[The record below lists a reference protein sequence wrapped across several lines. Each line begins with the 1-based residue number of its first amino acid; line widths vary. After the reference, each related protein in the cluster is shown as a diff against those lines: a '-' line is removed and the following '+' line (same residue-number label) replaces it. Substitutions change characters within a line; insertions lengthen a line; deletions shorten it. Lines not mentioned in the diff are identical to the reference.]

1 MALNLDQRKRPSA
14 VVFDMDGTLLDTEGP
29 ARAAFAR
36 AIVEEGYDFDASV
49 YDRCLGTTYGET
61 QKILLTAYGDG
72 LDTRALGDAW
82 TAHFLAGRDLAP
94 IELKPGIAELLRRL
108 QELNIP
114 MAVATANQRAICES
128 SLSDCGV
135 RQYFGHLVCTED
147 VRNAKPAPD
156 PYLLAAAKL
165 GKHPSNCWAVEDSDI
180 GTRAAVA
187 SKMRTFQIPDARPP
201 SESVL
206 ALGHEVLA
214 SASELLTLLT
224 EPES

>member
-49 YDRCLGTTYGET
+49 YDRCLGATYGET
-61 QKILLTAYGDG
+61 QKIILAAYGDD
-72 LDTRALGDAW
+72 LDIQALGDAW

-94 IELKPGIAELLRRL
+94 IELKPGIAELLQRL

-114 MAVATANQRAICES
+114 MAVATANQREICES

-147 VRNAKPAPD
+147 VRNSKPAPD
-156 PYLLAAAKL
+156 PYLLAAEKL
-165 GKHPSNCWAVEDSDI
+165 GKQPSNCWAVEDSDI

-214 SASELLTLLT
+214 SASELLTLLS

>member
-1 MALNLDQRKRPSA
+1 
-14 VVFDMDGTLLDTEGP
+14 
-29 ARAAFAR
+29 
-36 AIVEEGYDFDASV
+36 
-49 YDRCLGTTYGET
+49 
-61 QKILLTAYGDG
+61 
-72 LDTRALGDAW
+72 
-82 TAHFLAGRDLAP
+82 
-94 IELKPGIAELLRRL
+94 
-108 QELNIP
+108 
-114 MAVATANQRAICES
+114 MAVATANQREICES
-128 SLSDCGV
+128 SLSDCGI
-135 RQYFGHLVCTED
+135 RHYFGHLVCTED

-165 GKHPSNCWAVEDSDI
+165 GEQPSDCWAVEDSDI

-214 SASELLTLLT
+214 SAGELLALLT

>member
-1 MALNLDQRKRPSA
+1 MLR
-14 VVFDMDGTLLDTEGP
+14 FTI
-29 ARAAFAR
+29 AR
-36 AIVEEGYDFDASV
+36 
-49 YDRCLGTTYGET
+49 LGATYGET
-61 QKILLTAYGDG
+61 QKIILAAYGDD
-72 LDTRALGDAW
+72 LDIQALGDAW

-94 IELKPGIAELLRRL
+94 IELKPGIAELLQRL

-114 MAVATANQRAICES
+114 MAAATANQREICES

-147 VRNAKPAPD
+147 VRNSKPAPD
-156 PYLLAAAKL
+156 PYLLAAEKL
-165 GKHPSNCWAVEDSDI
+165 GKQPNCWAVEDSDI

-214 SASELLTLLT
+214 SASELPTLLS